1 MPRYT
6 VTATRETY
14 YEFEVEAIDEA
25 DAEDQ
30 VKLHAPLR
38 TLHPLILL
46 HCLPKRQRRQH
57 AQELHKV
64 HSRHRRLHPSQR

>member
-30 VKLHAPLR
+30 VSQL
-38 TLHPLILL
+38 
-46 HCLPKRQRRQH
+46 
-57 AQELHKV
+57 ELEGDIEEYAV
-64 HSRHRRLHPSQR
+64 DWYPIQTMDVEEVEEEEE

>member
-30 VKLHAPLR
+30 VMQLELEDDIETYAVDWYPLQ
-38 TLHPLILL
+38 TMDV
-46 HCLPKRQRRQH
+46 
-57 AQELHKV
+57 EEV
-64 HSRHRRLHPSQR
+64 EEEEE

>member
-14 YEFEVEAIDEA
+14 YEFEVDAENEL

-30 VKLHAPLR
+30 V
-38 TLHPLILL
+38 
-46 HCLPKRQRRQH
+46 RQL
-57 AQELHKV
+57 ELEGDIEV
-64 HSRHRRLHPSQR
+64 YAADWYPIEVESVEENDEEEEEE

>member
-30 VKLHAPLR
+30 VHQL
-38 TLHPLILL
+38 
-46 HCLPKRQRRQH
+46 
-57 AQELHKV
+57 ELEGDIEEYAV
-64 HSRHRRLHPSQR
+64 DWYPIQTMDVEEVEEEEEE

>member
-30 VKLHAPLR
+30 VSQL
-38 TLHPLILL
+38 
-46 HCLPKRQRRQH
+46 
-57 AQELHKV
+57 ELEGDIEEYAV
-64 HSRHRRLHPSQR
+64 DWYPIQTMDIEEIEEEE